1 MIIRHYCID
10 GLFIEF
16 VCMFQSIIQLKKKGV
31 EGNHI
36 ELPEYKGKYL
46 NKLDKSISL
55 VQLAKSR
62 KQFLSY
68 AKNHASTT
76 NDQTNTVNM
85 FIQFLNN
92 TVTC

>member
-1 MIIRHYCID
+1 M
-10 GLFIEF
+10 L
-16 VCMFQSIIQLKKKGV
+16 QSIIQLKKQGV
-31 EGNHI
+31 EGENI
-36 ELPEYKGKYL
+36 ELPNYEGKYL
-46 NKLDKSISL
+46 NKLNKNISL

-68 AKNHASTT
+68 AKSHASTT

-85 FIQFLNN
+85 FLQFLNN